1 METDYSKD
9 KMAAGAF
16 GRARNR
22 GSDGPFTSLTFLCR
36 ASSHKETLISSNK
49 LIVTLYEGFRHRSL
63 HQLVEPQ
70 FSQVTVAFMII
81 KVLVLVCSINVQL
94 ETIVTL
100 FLYFISSLSMVL
112 LALLAH
118 QALRDPPEHRLPK
131 QQ

>member
-1 METDYSKD
+1 M
-9 KMAAGAF
+9 
-16 GRARNR
+16 
-22 GSDGPFTSLTFLCR
+22 
-36 ASSHKETLISSNK
+36 
-49 LIVTLYEGFRHRSL
+49 TLYEGFRHRSL